1 MMAPLV
7 LKVIASSLVVTS
19 GLVTFAHSVSR
30 AAIVDEPVKV
40 ESKSA
45 LDPTATYTRF
55 VAVLTSDSPKYTRP
69 NLLDWDSYLASS
81 QQFNNPKVLLE
92 ALEKCSAEPFKSPVD
107 YAAPGSQLLPHLS
120 DMSMTGQAALS
131 LLVLSV
137 KQEKWADAKVCI
149 HAVAKLDRDLSTLP
163 WMVETSAGIRLADSF
178 GQVLLGLP
186 KDIAIPE
193 DVRTLCLESITSIR
207 AHRLSALKHS
217 LAFDRDRSISAIM
230 NGNESIYKDAGV
242 DLSAI
247 KKDRAGTCKSLRVIF
262 DNIIAKVEDPDATLD
277 SIKAIVS
284 THKTAG
290 SHKFVQGV
298 PDLWNRNRSA
308 DKKLAQAAASLGQQ

>member
-7 LKVIASSLVVTS
+7 LKVVVRCLVVTS
-19 GLVTFAHSVSR
+19 GLVAFAQPVGR
-30 AAIVDEPVKV
+30 AATLDEPVKE
-40 ESKSA
+40 ESKAA
-45 LDPTATYTRF
+45 LDPAATYTRF
-55 VAVLTSDSPKYTRP
+55 VAVLTSDSPEYIRP

-92 ALEKCSAEPFKSPVD
+92 ALERCTSEPFKSPVD
-107 YAAPGSQLLPHLS
+107 YAAPGIQLLPHLS
-120 DMSMTGQAALS
+120 DMSLTGHAALS

-149 HAVAKLDRDLSTLP
+149 HAVVKLDRDLSTLP

-186 KDIAIPE
+186 KGIAIPG

-207 AHRLSALKHS
+207 AHRLRALKHS
-217 LAFDRDRSISAIM
+217 LAFDRDRCISAIM
-230 NGNESIYKDAGV
+230 NGNESIFKDAGV

-247 KKDRAGTCKSLRVIF
+247 KKDREGTCKSLRVIF
-262 DNIIAKVEDPDATLD
+262 DNIIAKMDDPDATLD
-277 SIKAIVS
+277 SIKTIVS

-290 SHKFVQGV
+290 SQKFVQGL

-308 DKKLAQAAASLGQQ
+308 DKKLEEAAASLGKQ